1 MRDLSNFEFS
11 LKNVGSNPKF
21 SVIKFEE
28 YFFSIFFLFF
38 NFGSESLT
46 LYYIQDRNYFFS
58 RNILNPFYLVKFL
71 FIKVC
76 QKFVAK

>member
-1 MRDLSNFEFS
+1 MCDLSNFEFS
-11 LKNVGSNPKF
+11 LKNVGSNPKLLN
-21 SVIKFEE
+21 SRNI
-28 YFFSIFFLFF
+28 FFNFFLFF

-46 LYYIQDRNYFFS
+46 LYYIQNRNYFFS